1 VYLNGHHLDTGI
13 TSGSSRISHPAKRQN
28 DLEESVSETFNF
40 RLSGSELQDS
50 WTLSSPCRNISLDFC
65 GARNR
70 Q

>member
-50 WTLSSPCRNISLDFC
+50 
-65 GARNR
+65 
-70 Q
+70 